1 LRNLTR
7 IIFFGTRC
15 HLRSEGPYWIGL
27 LGIDKGSGVV
37 SDGRVVEAL
46 NSRRGGLLVAAW
58 VQLLTL
64 IDRIIVLFDER
75 GLMTV
80 DCIIRVD
87 ATRAVMRE
95 ATPGE
100 NKQPAYLQVAQQKA
114 PLLAIIER

>member
-1 LRNLTR
+1 MSRQEYSQR
-7 IIFFGTRC
+7 
-15 HLRSEGPYWIGL
+15 
-27 LGIDKGSGVV
+27 
-37 SDGRVVEAL
+37 GR
-46 NSRRGGLLVAAW
+46 LLVAAW

-95 ATPGE
+95 ATPSQ
-100 NKQPAYLQVAQQKA
+100 NKQPAYLQVAQQNRQNDFHHYYPHGYPKLPACLRRA
-114 PLLAIIER
+114 PAGEDGVILPTIPPEANEAA